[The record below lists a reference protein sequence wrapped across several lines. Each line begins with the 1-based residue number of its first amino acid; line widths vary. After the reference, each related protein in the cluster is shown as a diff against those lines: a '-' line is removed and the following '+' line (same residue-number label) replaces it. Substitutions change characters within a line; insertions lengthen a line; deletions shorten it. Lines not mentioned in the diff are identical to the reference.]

1 MPPIIA
7 TTCWPTVIVPLFPFE
22 VSRRGSQ
29 FARRWP
35 SQPAVTGRPPG
46 IVPDGSKCPGVQ
58 VPPRPPPVA
67 TTSSGEVGVVTIS
80 RVPTSSDPHGHH
92 EWHSAT
98 YVDEWITSDT
108 TRDEERVPVLRR
120 MVELIPRAVDS
131 NLRVLD
137 VGAGYGLLSEQV
149 LDCFPLAWL
158 VCQDFS
164 EPMFAHAR
172 SRLATEAHRVDF
184 VISDLMDSSWTADLG
199 DPFDAVVSAIAI
211 HNVRYPERIRAIYE
225 EIAGLLA
232 PGGCFLNC
240 DLLMPAPLDEQLEW
254 LRAAGLER
262 VACFSEE
269 DQTAVFGG
277 FAPADP
283 PTN

>member
-1 MPPIIA
+1 MLVGCVSSSLPVGGRVSGTHRLAAIDHIGDVGEYHSDLGLASLEGIA
-7 TTCWPTVIVPLFPFE
+7 RTV
-22 VSRRGSQ
+22 S
-29 FARRWP
+29 
-35 SQPAVTGRPPG
+35 G
-46 IVPDGSKCPGVQ
+46 IES
-58 VPPRPPPVA
+58 
-67 TTSSGEVGVVTIS
+67 VVTIYG
-80 RVPTSSDPHGHH
+80 VATSSDPHGHH
-92 EWHSAT
+92 DWHST
-98 YVDEWITSDT
+98 SYVDEWITSDV

-120 MVELIPRAVDS
+120 MVELIPQAVERDV
-131 NLRVLD
+131 RVLD

-149 LDCFPLAWL
+149 LDRFPQAWL

-164 EPMFAHAR
+164 EPMIAHAR

-184 VISDLMDSSWTADLG
+184 VLSDLMHSSWTAGLG
-199 DPFDAVVSAIAI
+199 GSFDAVVSAIAI

-269 DQTAVFGG
+269 GHTAVFGG
-277 FAPADP
+277 FARSDP
-283 PTN
+283 PTT